1 MTDEAAQ
8 AHQPDHEA
16 VLRRVRAVATALN
29 LRLAEISASMKDLLS
44 TQIEALDADPAIV
57 DLLGSSIEGNVDNIL
72 HCLRHDIRVEDI
84 EPPSAAFEYARRL
97 AQRGVSVNA
106 LVRAYRLGQQHLL
119 EEAFRERANDQA
131 GAAGDDEA
139 GADALVQG
147 AAYQHIVTITFD
159 YIDWISQRVVTIYEG
174 EREKWLT
181 QRNTARVGRVEDLLS
196 GASTDVDAAER
207 VIGYRLRVPHLA
219 AVLWVHETG
228 VQQDQVSRFTRAVTA
243 IGERLG
249 SGRAPLLIPRD
260 RASAWAWIP
269 VKEGLVP
276 DLSGIRPLLDD
287 VAGPPVPLV
296 AFGMVHPGLPGFRQS
311 HREAIQAQRVA
322 MIRDDPTHPVI
333 GFQEEGLSVAALLAL
348 DVDQTRQWVHETLG
362 DLASDDEQPTRLRD
376 TLRLFFRYDGSYTAT
391 AEVLVMHKNSVKY
404 RVTSAEKMLG
414 RPVSD
419 DRQAI
424 ELALTACHWLGRAV
438 LSDR

>member
-1 MTDEAAQ
+1 MTDQAAP
-8 AHQPDHEA
+8 HPQPDQEA
-16 VLRRVRAVATALN
+16 VLRRVQAVAASLN
-29 LRLAEISASMKDLLS
+29 LRLADITASMKDLLS
-44 TQIEALDADPAIV
+44 TQIEALDADQAIV

-72 HCLRHDIRVEDI
+72 HCLRHDIRVENI
-84 EPPSAAFEYARRL
+84 EPPSAAYEYARRL
-97 AQRGVSVNA
+97 AQRGVSINA
-106 LVRAYRLGQQHLL
+106 LVRAYRLGQRHLL
-119 EEAFRERANDQA
+119 EAAF
-131 GAAGDDEA
+131 DECA
-139 GADALVQG
+139 TEGPDAEDADALLQG
-147 AAYQHIVTITFD
+147 AAYQHIVTVTFD
-159 YIDWISQRVVTIYEG
+159 YIDWISQRVVTVYES
-174 EREKWLT
+174 ERERWLT
-181 QRNTARVGRVEDLLS
+181 ERNTARVGRVEDLVS
-196 GASTDVDAAER
+196 GASTDVDAAEA

-243 IGERLG
+243 ITERLG
-249 SGRAPLLIPRD
+249 SGRTPLLVPRD

-296 AFGMVHPGLPGFRQS
+296 AFGRVHAGLAGFRHS
-311 HREAIQAQRVA
+311 HQEAIQAQRVA
-322 MIRDDPTHPVI
+322 MIRDDPTHQVT
-333 GFQEEGLSVAALLAL
+333 GFQESGLSVAALLAL

-362 DLASDDEQPTRLRD
+362 DLACDDEQPARLRD
-376 TLRLFFRYDGSYTAT
+376 TLRLFFQHDGSYTAT

-414 RPVSD
+414 RPVGD

-438 LSDR
+438 LSGG